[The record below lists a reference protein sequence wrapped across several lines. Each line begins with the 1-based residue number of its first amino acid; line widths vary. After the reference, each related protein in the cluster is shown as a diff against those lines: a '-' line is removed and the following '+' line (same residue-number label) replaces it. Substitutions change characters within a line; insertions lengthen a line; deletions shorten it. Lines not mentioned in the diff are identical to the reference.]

1 MIKLKNKTEF
11 KKMLREGGYEAWVIV
26 YKNGTWETTEH
37 FEHTL
42 TLEDCN
48 RDRAYKN
55 KLKENPEVIEVYNMW
70 EAGEGFTRTNNI
82 VKSLEEEINK
92 VA

>member
-11 KKMLREGGYEAWVIV
+11 KKMLSEGGYETWVVV
-26 YKNGTWETTEH
+26 YKNGTWEITEY
-37 FEHTL
+37 FEHAFTIK
-42 TLEDCN
+42 DCN

-70 EAGEGFTRTNNI
+70 EAGEGFTRTNNM